1 MRLRCIFRPE
11 NAADMI
17 FTRSSAFATLG
28 ALMLFGTL
36 LSGCTKYDSYN
47 GETFD
52 CECGYVVWD
61 GRDLGMRMAE
71 VEQLDSETYRY
82 HIVADVRTL
91 AEIEARDEPRDVVF
105 TLTTALNGANTT
117 LNLAAG
123 DEALTVQQ
131 VESPGLGVDWAMSG
145 ASLSIAVSDNAH
157 VMTMTNVSATRGN
170 NTINATGEIT
180 FDLAD

>member
-1 MRLRCIFRPE
+1 MTLSRQ
-11 NAADMI
+11 
-17 FTRSSAFATLG
+17 SAFATLG
-28 ALMLFGTL
+28 ALMLLGTL
-36 LSGCTKYDSYN
+36 FTGCTKYDSYD
-47 GETFD
+47 GESFD
-52 CECGYVVWD
+52 CDCGYLVWD

-91 AEIEARDEPRDVVF
+91 AEIESRDEPRDVVF

-117 LNLAAG
+117 LNLEAG

-131 VESPGLGVDWAMSG
+131 VESPGLGVDWTMSG
-145 ASLSIAVSDNAH
+145 ASLSIAVGADVH

-170 NTINATGEIT
+170 NTIDVTGEIT
-180 FDLAD
+180 FDLVD

>member
-1 MRLRCIFRPE
+1 MNNPRLFIR
-11 NAADMI
+11 AA
-17 FTRSSAFATLG
+17 LG
-28 ALMLFGTL
+28 LSIVLLMGIT
-36 LSGCTKYDSYN
+36 GCTKYRTYE
-47 GETFD
+47 GEFFD
-52 CECGYVVWD
+52 CGCGHVVWD
-61 GRDLGMRMAE
+61 GRELGMRMAE

-105 TLTTALNGANTT
+105 TLTTSLNGANTT

-131 VESPGLGVDWAMSG
+131 VESPGLGVDWTMSG
-145 ASLSIAVSDNAH
+145 ASMSIAVSEDAH

-170 NTINATGEIT
+170 NTIEATGEIT

>member
-1 MRLRCIFRPE
+1 
-11 NAADMI
+11 MI
-17 FTRSSAFATLG
+17 FSRLSAFATLG
-28 ALMLFGTL
+28 AMMLLGTL
-36 LSGCTKYDSYN
+36 LSGCTKYDSYD
-47 GETFD
+47 GESFD
-52 CECGYVVWD
+52 CDCGYVVWD

-71 VEQLDSETYRY
+71 LEQLDSGTYRY

-105 TLTTALNGANTT
+105 TLTTSLDGANTT
-117 LNLAAG
+117 LNLSAG

-131 VESPGLGVDWAMSG
+131 VESPGLGVDWTMSG
-145 ASLSIAVSDNAH
+145 ASLSIAVSDDAH

-170 NTINATGEIT
+170 NTIDATGEIT